1 MKNIKKIFALTLS
14 LVMLGTM
21 AMVPVQAGSNAE
33 LALSPSSKTVGV
45 GETFS
50 VNISVNTNGQNVVA
64 VGAYLSY
71 DATKLK
77 VVSIDTSKSVLT
89 MAAENIFNSNT
100 GRIKISRTKPTPGIN
115 TANGN
120 LATINFKALAPVSST
135 KVDFIVTGRGVSG
148 TDSDILLD
156 DGKGTDILSLVKNGV
171 YKITTA
177 GSVVPPTCVIN
188 AKPASGAA
196 PLAVSFSTTG
206 SVDPDGTIA
215 SNSWNF
221 GDGSP
226 SIGGP
231 NVKHTYRVAGTYTA
245 VLSLTD
251 NDGATS
257 SCSKIIAVTAP
268 TTGPATTA
276 LIIIGIL
283 AATIY
288 FAYKKGWV
296 PSGKSGEKI

>member
-1 MKNIKKIFALTLS
+1 MESIKKKIFALTLS
-14 LVMLGTM
+14 LALLG
-21 AMVPVQAGSNAE
+21 AIVIIPAQAGATAE
-33 LALSPSSKTVGV
+33 LSLSPSSKTVGV

-50 VNISVNTNGQNVVA
+50 VDIMVNTNSQNVNA
-64 VGAYLSY
+64 VGAYLTY
-71 DATKLK
+71 DATKLQ
-77 VVSIDTSKSVLT
+77 VVSIDTSKSILT
-89 MAAENIFNSNT
+89 MESEKIFDANA
-100 GRIKISRTKPTPGIN
+100 GKIMISRVKPTPGIN

-135 KVDFIVTGRGVSG
+135 KVDFIIDGIGISG

-156 DGKGTDILSLVKNGV
+156 DRKGTDILGSVKNGS
-171 YKITTA
+171 YTITSA
-177 GSVVPPTCVIN
+177 GVVPPTCIIK
-188 AKPASGAA
+188 ADPISGAA
-196 PLAVSFSTTG
+196 PLTVSFSTTG
-206 SVDPDGTIA
+206 SVDPDGTIT

-221 GDGSP
+221 GDSSP
-226 SIGGP
+226 ATGGP
-231 NVKHTYRVAGTYTA
+231 NVKHTYTAAGTYTA

-296 PSGKSGEKI
+296 PTGKAVEK

>member
-1 MKNIKKIFALTLS
+1 MKSIKKKIFALTLS
-14 LVMLGTM
+14 LVLLG
-21 AMVPVQAGSNAE
+21 AIAIVPAQAGANAE
-33 LALSPSSKTVGV
+33 LSLFPSSKTVGV

-50 VNISVNTNGQNVVA
+50 VDVLTNTNGQNVVA

-71 DATKLK
+71 DATKLQ

-89 MAAENIFNSNT
+89 MEAEKVFDSNV
-100 GRIKISRTKPTPGIN
+100 GKIKISRTKPTPGIN

-120 LATINFKALAPVSST
+120 LATINFKTLAPVSST
-135 KVDFIVTGRGVSG
+135 KVDFIIDGIGISG

-156 DGKGTDILSLVKNGV
+156 DGKGTDILGSVKNGS
-171 YKITTA
+171 YTITSA
-177 GSVVPPTCVIN
+177 GVVPPTCVIN
-188 AKPASGAA
+188 ADPISGAA
-196 PLAVSFSTTG
+196 PLTVSFSTTG
-206 SVDPDGTIA
+206 SVDPDGTIT

-221 GDGSP
+221 GDNSP
-226 SIGGP
+226 ATGGP
-231 NVKHTYRVAGTYTA
+231 NVKHTYTAAGTYTA

-268 TTGPATTA
+268 TTGPATSA

-283 AATIY
+283 SATIY

-296 PSGKSGEKI
+296 PTGKAVEK

>member
-1 MKNIKKIFALTLS
+1 MKSIKKKIFALTLS
-14 LVMLGTM
+14 LIMLGTI
-21 AMVPVQAGSNAE
+21 AIVPTQAGANAE
-33 LALSPSSKTVGV
+33 LSLSPSSKTIGV

-50 VNISVNTNGQNVVA
+50 IDVLVNTNSQNVVA
-64 VGAYLSY
+64 VGAYLTY
-71 DATKLK
+71 DATKLQ
-77 VVSIDTSKSVLT
+77 VASIDTSKSILT
-89 MAAENIFNSNT
+89 MEAEKVFDSNT
-100 GRIKISRTKPTPGIN
+100 GKIKISRTKPTPGIN

-120 LATINFKALAPVSST
+120 LATINFKALAPVSLT
-135 KVDFIVTGRGVSG
+135 KIDFIMDGLGVSG

-156 DGKGTDILSLVKNGV
+156 DGKGTDILASVKNGS
-171 YKITTA
+171 YTITSS
-177 GSVVPPTCVIN
+177 GIVPPTCVIN
-188 AKPASGAA
+188 ANPTSGAA

-206 SVDPDGTIA
+206 SVDPDGTIT

-226 SIGGP
+226 ATGGP
-231 NVKHTYRVAGTYTA
+231 NVKHTYTAAGTYTA

-251 NDGATS
+251 DDGATS
-257 SCSKIIAVTAP
+257 SCPKIIAVTAP

-296 PSGKSGEKI
+296 PTGKAAKE

>member
-1 MKNIKKIFALTLS
+1 MKSIKQIFALTLS
-14 LVMLGTM
+14 LIMLGTI
-21 AMVPVQAGSNAE
+21 AIVPTQAGATAE
-33 LALSPSSKTVGV
+33 LSLSPSTKTVGI

-50 VNISVNTNGQNVVA
+50 VDVLVNTNGQNVVA

-71 DATKLK
+71 DATKLQ
-77 VVSIDTSKSVLT
+77 VIDIGTSKSILT
-89 MAAENIFNSNT
+89 MEAEKVFDSNV
-100 GRIKISRTKPTPGIN
+100 GKIKISRTKPTPGIN

-120 LATINFKALAPVSST
+120 LATINFKALSSVSPT
-135 KVDFIVTGRGVSG
+135 KVDFIMEGIGISG

-156 DGKGTDILSLVKNGV
+156 DGKGTDILSSVKNGS
-171 YKITTA
+171 YTITDA
-177 GSVVPPTCVIN
+177 DIVPPTCVIN
-188 AKPASGAA
+188 ADPVSGAA
-196 PLAVSFSTTG
+196 PLTVSFSTVG
-206 SVDPDGTIA
+206 STDPDGTIT

-221 GDGSP
+221 GDSSP
-226 SIGGP
+226 ATGGP
-231 NVKHTYRVAGTYTA
+231 NVKHTYTAAGTYTA

-283 AATIY
+283 SATIY

-296 PSGKSGEKI
+296 PSGKAAKE